1 MAAWRRKKAEPSDQ
15 EAQGASRPGTGEV
28 VSNSVHNVIGN
39 VLQAR
44 DVIVQ
49 GDLIMS
55 GAPVGKRRSSQGERE
70 ALGRTVERHRRRN
83 GATRPRFMAVHPA
96 VQVLVGWLAAD
107 SRQVLVVHGRAGSG
121 KSSVVADA
129 VTELIEAG
137 WTAGVVRMDA
147 IRQVSASAEELG
159 GSCGLPDSPVVV
171 VDETAGDARRVV
183 VVDQLDAV
191 STYSGRMPDSYDAVA
206 EMLEEAERHPQVKI
220 VLVVRTVDL
229 EADPRMR
236 SLLSDESRVGSM
248 EIADLEAT
256 AVKAALQAGGVDVA
270 SIQPPTLELL
280 RLPLHLAVFSRLSSK
295 SQRLTYRTLPD
306 LYEQFTTQTRQA
318 VETELGG
325 LDWATITTTLVSHMS
340 DNEVLQVPTAVLD
353 EVPRRQVSALA
364 SAGVLLDDT
373 VTISFCHETYFDFM
387 FARAFV
393 ARGENLHEFLV
404 RSGQHL
410 FRRAQT
416 RQVLEHLAG
425 TDRRAFHATVGELL
439 ASTTVRSH
447 LLDVVVG
454 VLGGI
459 DADGDDWSA
468 LEPLAF
474 GGSRRSGKL
483 TGLLSSARWFDAA
496 DRAGRWEVM
505 LRDPDRVG
513 AANQLVIAARE
524 RPKRVA
530 ELVRPHIGTSQEWN
544 NRLRSMVEW
553 SLTPGL
559 VDLTVELA
567 EQGLLDHARG
577 PIAINSDFWSI
588 LYGLK
593 DDEPRG
599 AARIIGAHL
608 RRAQV
613 RAQEDGSPDPFA
625 SGHLKSGSSGGAST
639 VIDIAEAAP
648 EQFLVE
654 VLPFLVA
661 VIQATGFRDDPEEL
675 LVSPRWR
682 YRVIESNP
690 QIDSALFTGVEKALC
705 ATASRMVTA
714 EDNAIRT
721 LAGSDLEALRFLACR
736 AYTAGA
742 EQAADEAVDWLLS
755 DPRNLR
761 LGWSDSP
768 RWATRQL
775 VEAASRHCDDDHLAA
790 LCRMLLQY
798 YPPWETTVHG
808 RSAHGY
814 SQYQLL
820 TAIDRE
826 RLLPDCAR
834 RIAELK
840 RRFPHDPPTAP
851 QPMMA
856 HFVGP
861 PVPEKASGF
870 MTDQDWLRAIGKYHD
885 NTRNYSTTAAVGGVL
900 ELARMLGRAA
910 QVEPERFTRLALT
923 FDADI
928 PAHHIV
934 HVVEAVAGKIPT
946 PLLSELCAH
955 AHLVAGPAAGRA
967 VCRAIQANPGDIDE
981 VLLGLLAHYSQD
993 SDPERET
1000 ARTASR
1006 PGQWYYNGDLH
1017 TAGMNCTRG
1026 AVAETIGQ
1034 VLFARPEFGN
1044 RLLPTVARLAND
1056 PIMAVRTQT
1065 TEAVL
1070 ALFNTHPEEA
1080 LNLANQLL
1088 SEPKIDIF
1096 DSDPATHLLTSVALL
1111 EPQRFAG
1118 HLARALAGPEAIAE
1132 RAGHVW
1138 ANALGNDRLDPS
1150 IPADPDMLAV
1160 AARRGAATTLATAP
1174 GVRPDLMTR
1183 FFNDSDA
1190 TVREAAAAAVTSLD
1204 QTDTATTQTLVTAFT
1219 TSAAF
1224 TEHFDNLFRALE
1236 DSLALLPE
1244 AILDAC
1250 DRAIDI
1256 AGGDLGDIRTATA
1269 AVSHDM
1275 VTIVLRLYRQGHDD
1289 VRSRCLDV
1297 IDRMS
1302 DLNASGLFGDFTW
1315 ER

>member
-1 MAAWRRKKAEPSDQ
+1 MHRRRRKTEPSEQ
-15 EAQGASRPGTGEV
+15 EAQAGFLPDTVDV
-28 VSNSVHNVIGN
+28 VSNSAHNVMGN

-44 DVIVQ
+44 DVTVQ

-55 GAPVGKRRSSQGERE
+55 GAPASKRRSSQDERE

-83 GATRPRFMAVHPA
+83 RATRPRFMAVHPA
-96 VQVLVGWLAAD
+96 AQVLVEWLATD
-107 SRQVLVVHGRAGSG
+107 PRQVLVVHGRAGSG

-129 VTELIEAG
+129 VRELIEAG

-147 IRQVSASAEELG
+147 IKKVSSSAEELG
-159 GSCGLPDSPVVV
+159 ASCGLSDSPVVV
-171 VDETAGDARRVV
+171 VDETAGDSRRVV
-183 VVDQLDAV
+183 VIDQLDAV

-206 EMLEEAERHPQVKI
+206 EMLEEAERYPGVKI

-236 SLLSDESRVGSM
+236 SLLSDELRVGSM
-248 EIADLEAT
+248 EIAGLEAT
-256 AVKAALQAGGVDVA
+256 AVKDALQAGGVDVA

-280 RLPLHLAVFSRLSSK
+280 RLPLHLAVFSRLSFD

-306 LYEQFTTQTRQA
+306 LYEQFTNQTRQA
-318 VETELGG
+318 VEAELGS
-325 LDWATITTTLVSHMS
+325 LDWATITSTLVSHMS

-373 VTISFCHETYFDFM
+373 VTIGFCHETYFDFV

-416 RQVLEHLAG
+416 RQVLEFLAG
-425 TDRRAFHATVGELL
+425 TDRRAFRATVGELL
-439 ASTTVRSH
+439 TSTTVRSH

-454 VLGGI
+454 VLGGL

-474 GGSRRSGKL
+474 GDSRRSGKL
-483 TGLLSSARWFDAA
+483 TVLLSSERWFDAA
-496 DRAGRWEVM
+496 DRAGRWEAM

-524 RPKRVA
+524 RPERVA
-530 ELVRPHIGTSQEWN
+530 ELVRPHIGTSPEWN

-559 VDLTVELA
+559 VDLTVELV

-577 PIAINSDFWSI
+577 PIAVNSDFWSI

-608 RRAQV
+608 RRAQL

-625 SGHLKSGSSGGAST
+625 SGHLKSGSSGGGAST

-654 VLPFLVA
+654 VLPFLVD
-661 VIQATGFRDDPEEL
+661 VIEATGFRDDPEDL
-675 LVSPRWR
+675 LASPRWS

-705 ATASRMVTA
+705 AIASRMVTVD
-714 EDNAIRT
+714 DNVVRA

-736 AYTAGA
+736 AYAAGA

-755 DPRNLR
+755 DPRNFR

-775 VEAASRHCDDDHLAA
+775 VEAASHHCDDDHLAA

-798 YPPWETTVHG
+798 YPPWEAAVHG
-808 RSAHGY
+808 RSTHGY

-820 TAIDRE
+820 TAIAGE
-826 RLLPDCAR
+826 RLPPECAR
-834 RIAELK
+834 RIAELE
-840 RRFPHDPPTAP
+840 RRFPHDPPAAP
-851 QPMMA
+851 RPMMA

-870 MTDQDWLRAIGKYHD
+870 MTDQDWVRAIGKYHD

-910 QVEPERFTRLALT
+910 QSEPERFTRLALT

-934 HVVEAVAGKIPT
+934 HVVEAVAGKIST

-955 AHLVAGPAAGRA
+955 AHQVAGPAAGRA
-967 VCRAIQANPGDIDE
+967 VCRAVQANPGDIDE
-981 VLLGLLAHYSQD
+981 VLLGLLEHYSQD
-993 SDPERET
+993 SDPEREA
-1000 ARTASR
+1000 ARTASQS
-1006 PGQWYYNGDLH
+1006 GQWYYNGDLH
-1017 TAGMNCTRG
+1017 MAGMNCTRG
-1026 AVAETIGQ
+1026 AVAEAIGQ
-1034 VLFARPEFGN
+1034 VLFARPEFGD

-1070 ALFNTHPEEA
+1070 ALFNTHIDEA
-1080 LNLANQLL
+1080 LNLADQLL

-1096 DSDPATHLLTSVALL
+1096 DSHPATRLLTYATLRD
-1111 EPQRFAG
+1111 PQRFAG
-1118 HLARALAGPEAIAE
+1118 YLARALAGPDTIAE
-1132 RAGHVW
+1132 RAGQVW
-1138 ANALGNDRLDPS
+1138 ANALGRNRLDSS
-1150 IPADPDMLAV
+1150 IPTDPDMLAI
-1160 AARRGAATTLATAP
+1160 AARRGAATTMASAP
-1174 GVRPDLMTR
+1174 EIRPDLVTR
-1183 FFNDSDA
+1183 FFNDSDP

-1204 QTDTATTQTLVTAFT
+1204 QTDAPTTQALVSAFT
-1219 TSAAF
+1219 TSEAF
-1224 TEHFDNLFRALE
+1224 TDHFDNLFRALQ

-1256 AGGDLGDIRTATA
+1256 ASGDLGDIRTATA
-1269 AVSHDM
+1269 AVSRDM

-1302 DLNASGLFGDFTW
+1302 DLNASGLSGDFVW